1 MDKELII
8 LSDNF
13 GTSYS
18 GGCTA
23 TASFAQFWKDTFKKI
38 HVVCKQTDGFLK
50 DDIVVWDYNDQISLD
65 KILLDLAKGPTIGYG
80 DFHTAVHFIPHNIP
94 FYFTYHDN
102 YPELKNL
109 DVHTSEADKMMHDYA
124 QVFSNAQYIFSV
136 SASKL
141 DYIKTY
147 TDNCTIIRNGISQ
160 PITKKEKLNVT
171 EGNSLKILMA
181 GNISSRKYKY
191 AVDLFDLVASSE
203 KANIEVDIFGNNQD
217 KELYNQL
224 NKYEFVNVAP
234 FQDVISYNEYHIYLS
249 TSTIENLS
257 LSVVDSL
264 MNSTP
269 VLTFDV
275 GGLHE
280 VINNKN
286 GVLIAPYKVEDM
298 YSALSEMR
306 ESISDYQFDHN
317 DLEEFDWERSANL
330 MVEIMSNN
338 S

>member
-1 MDKELII
+1 LDKELII
-8 LSDNF
+8 LSNNF

-23 TASFAQFWKDTFKKI
+23 TASFAQFWKNAFKNI

-50 DDIVVWDYNDQISLD
+50 DDIVVWVYDDQVSLD
-65 KILLDLAKGPTIGYG
+65 KILLDLAKRPTIGYG
-80 DFHTAVHFIPHNIP
+80 DFHTAVHFITHNIP

-102 YPELKNL
+102 YPELKDL
-109 DVHTSEADKMMHDYA
+109 DVHTTEADKMMHDYA

-141 DYIKTY
+141 DYIKSY

-171 EGNSLKILMA
+171 KGNALKILMA
-181 GNISSRKYKY
+181 GNITSRKYKY
-191 AVDLFDLVASSE
+191 AVDLFDLVASNGE
-203 KANIEVDIFGNNQD
+203 TNIEVDIFGINQD
-217 KELYNQL
+217 RELYNQL
-224 NKYEFVNVAP
+224 NKYDFVKVAP
-234 FQDVISYNEYHIYLS
+234 FQSVILYNEYHIYLS

-269 VLTFDV
+269 VLTFNV
-275 GGLHE
+275 GGLNE

-286 GVLIAPYKVEDM
+286 GVLVAPYKVQEMFSAINKIRNSITQYRFDQNKLEDFNWEK
-298 YSALSEMR
+298 SA
-306 ESISDYQFDHN
+306 Q
-317 DLEEFDWERSANL
+317 L
-330 MVEIMSNN
+330 MLNIMITN
-338 S
+338 

>member
-23 TASFAQFWKDTFKKI
+23 TANFAQFWKDEFKNI

-50 DDIVVWDYNDQISLD
+50 NDIVVWIYDDQVSLD
-65 KILLDLAKGPTIGYG
+65 KILLDLSKRRTIGYG

-102 YPELKNL
+102 YPELKDL
-109 DVHTSEADKMMHDYA
+109 DVHTSVADKMMHDYA
-124 QVFSNAQYIFSV
+124 QVFTNAQYIFSV

-147 TDNCTIIRNGISQ
+147 TDNYAIIRNGISQ
-160 PITKKEKLNVT
+160 PISKREKLDVPN
-171 EGNSLKILMA
+171 GKSLRVLMA
-181 GNISSRKYKY
+181 GNITSRKYRY
-191 AVDLFDLVASSE
+191 AVDLFDLVASNG
-203 KANIEVDIFGNNQD
+203 APNIEVDIFGINQD

-224 NKYEFVNVAP
+224 NKYSFVKVAP
-234 FQDVISYNEYHIYLS
+234 FQDVISYNDYHIYLS

-264 MNSTP
+264 MNCTP

-275 GGLHE
+275 GGLKE
-280 VINNKN
+280 VINSKN

-298 YSALSEMR
+298 HSALNKMR
-306 ESISDYQFDHN
+306 DSISSYQFEHN
-317 DLEEFDWERSANL
+317 DLVEFDWKRGANS
-330 MVEIMSNN
+330 MFEIMCNN
-338 S
+338 